1 MEGIEGIRIWE
12 CIFSP
17 PDAVLIITQKK
28 QARRESTAE
37 LRKPIFPPPLSDSM
51 QTLLGTEVWVG
62 HKIKS
67 ELKGA
72 PCLTSF
78 SLHMQIHIHTEMVC
92 ISYLV
97 TDYANIPYIC
107 GSASN
112 FSYLL

>member
-51 QTLLGTEVWVG
+51 QTLLGTEV
-62 HKIKS
+62 
-67 ELKGA
+67 
-72 PCLTSF
+72 
-78 SLHMQIHIHTEMVC
+78 
-92 ISYLV
+92 
-97 TDYANIPYIC
+97 
-107 GSASN
+107 
-112 FSYLL
+112 